1 MTGIKLPGIFTCGIA
16 AADISTEN
24 GAAMI
29 DIFSEIL
36 KNVLT
41 ALYESFWLSALLSV
55 LFMFTWL
62 YAREHDWKESVKI
75 WLSEFKESS
84 GFRRL
89 FLLALYTMMIL
100 FRTLLNRN
108 LWMNPLSD
116 VMGGWWLWKESNG
129 EMVLTTEPIE
139 NVMLFI
145 PFTILLL
152 WTVSSDKKRKERLPG
167 GSVRLI
173 AVLWLSVKTTFL
185 FSISIEFLQLFLR
198 LGTWQVSDCVYNTLG
213 GFLGGLIYWVGCRIS
228 GMLR

>member
-1 MTGIKLPGIFTCGIA
+1 
-16 AADISTEN
+16 
-24 GAAMI
+24 MI

-36 KNVLT
+36 KDVLT
-41 ALYESFWLSALLSV
+41 ALYESFWLSVLLSV

-62 YAREHDWKESVKI
+62 YARERGWKASVKI
-75 WLSEFKESS
+75 WLSRFKESS
-84 GFRRL
+84 DFRHR
-89 FLLALYTMMIL
+89 FLLVLYTMMIL
-100 FRTLLNRN
+100 FRTLLNRK

-129 EMVLTTEPIE
+129 EMVLNVEPIE

-167 GSVRLI
+167 GSVRLT
-173 AVLWLSVKTTFL
+173 AALWLSVKTAFL

-213 GFLGGLIYWVGCRIS
+213 GLLGGVIYWSGCRIS